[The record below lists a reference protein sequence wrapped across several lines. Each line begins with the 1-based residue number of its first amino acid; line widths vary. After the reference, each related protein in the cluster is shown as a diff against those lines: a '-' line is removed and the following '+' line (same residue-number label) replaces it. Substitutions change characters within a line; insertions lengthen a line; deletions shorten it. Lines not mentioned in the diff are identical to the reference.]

1 MSGPNVPARAD
12 HYILWPCCP
21 PTQPDVKGRPWSTE
35 KITISREKG
44 FDRPAP
50 GGTPAHR
57 RFSHRTIHRRAPPR
71 CRENRLAGT
80 CLARKAYMK
89 GGCAASGRQREWSGR
104 RDSNSRPPVPKTGA
118 LPDCATPRTMRPDKA
133 DSGGWKAKTARP
145 TRPRKAR
152 RRGPDPRT
160 GGAFPIPRRC
170 RCAAQARH

>member
-1 MSGPNVPARAD
+1 MRRRRIRPPGYPIHPQMSARMQRNRHQPEKPCD
-12 HYILWPCCP
+12 HR
-21 PTQPDVKGRPWSTE
+21 D
-35 KITISREKG
+35 
-44 FDRPAP
+44 
-50 GGTPAHR
+50 
-57 RFSHRTIHRRAPPR
+57 
-71 CRENRLAGT
+71 
-80 CLARKAYMK
+80 LARKAGISVEVASPHGATVM
-89 GGCAASGRQREWSGR
+89 GGTMLQPQHVADRPSLTTSCAGKWSGR